1 MRARRRFKVF
11 DFSVN
16 GSSVSNDSM
25 RKYFFLIA
33 TSVIV
38 LDRLSKWAVARYIP
52 LHESLTVIPGLFHI
66 THVENRGAAFGLF
79 ADSTFPWK
87 ITALVGF
94 SLIALII
101 VSVLLWKNSH
111 AINTTTIGLSLILG
125 GAAGNL
131 WDRVMA
137 GRVVDFLHFYLGSY
151 SWPDFNIADSA
162 IVIGA
167 LLLVSEI
174 LFAKSEHEAVKSGS
188 QEASS

>member
-1 MRARRRFKVF
+1 MIQERRFRVF
-11 DFSVN
+11 DFSVKELPITA
-16 GSSVSNDSM
+16 DSM

-33 TSVIV
+33 VSVIV
-38 LDRLSKWAVARYIP
+38 LDRLSKWAVATYVP
-52 LHESLTVIPGLFHI
+52 LHESLPVIPGLFHI

-87 ITALVGF
+87 IGALVGF

-111 AINTTTIGLSLILG
+111 TMNTTTIGLSLILG

-131 WDRVMA
+131 WDRVLD

-151 SWPDFNIADSA
+151 SWPDFNVADSA

-167 LLLVSEI
+167 VLLVSEI
-174 LFAKSEHEAVKSGS
+174 LFAKSSRETVN
-188 QEASS
+188 SSS

>member
-1 MRARRRFKVF
+1 MNDAT
-11 DFSVN
+11 ST
-16 GSSVSNDSM
+16 NDSM

-33 TSVIV
+33 IGVIV

-52 LHESLTVIPGLFHI
+52 LHESLTIIPGLFHI

-87 ITALVGF
+87 ISALVGF

-111 AINTTTIGLSLILG
+111 TVNTTTIGLSLILG

-131 WDRVMA
+131 WDRVMD
-137 GRVVDFLHFYLGSY
+137 GRVVDFLHFYVGSY
-151 SWPDFNIADSA
+151 SWPDFNVADSA

-174 LFAKSEHEAVKSGS
+174 LFAKSSREAVKSNP
-188 QEASS
+188 

>member
-1 MRARRRFKVF
+1 MRAQRRFKVF
-11 DFSVN
+11 DFTVN
-16 GSSVSNDSM
+16 GSVLNNDSM

-33 TSVIV
+33 VSVIL
-38 LDRLSKWAVARYIP
+38 LDRLTKWAVARYIP
-52 LHESLTVIPGLFHI
+52 LHQSLTVIPGLFHL

-79 ADSTFPWK
+79 ADSSFPWK
-87 ITALVGF
+87 LAALVGF

-111 AINTTTIGLSLILG
+111 TINTTTIGLSLILG

-131 WDRVMA
+131 WDRVMD

-151 SWPDFNIADSA
+151 SWPDFNVADSA

-174 LFAKSEHEAVKSGS
+174 LFAKSQPETVKGGS

>member
-1 MRARRRFKVF
+1 MRAKRRFKVF

-16 GSSVSNDSM
+16 DSVVSSDSM

-33 TSVIV
+33 ISVIL

-52 LHESLTVIPGLFHI
+52 LHESLTVIPGLFHL

-94 SLIALII
+94 SLIALLI

-131 WDRVMA
+131 WDRVMD
-137 GRVVDFLHFYLGSY
+137 GRVVDFLHFYVGSY
-151 SWPDFNIADSA
+151 SWPDFNVADSA

-174 LFAKSEHEAVKSGS
+174 LFAKSQPEAVKSGS
-188 QEASS
+188 QEGY